1 MNNKQIIRL
10 HHRIDFNNL
19 VYHDN
24 VLFFDVNF
32 DNLIDAASV
41 FDGIK
46 SRSIKLDGAKNLNG
60 F

>member
-19 VYHDN
+19 AYHDN
-24 VLFFDVNF
+24 VLFVDVNF

-46 SRSIKLDGAKNLNG
+46 SRSIKLDGAKNLHG